1 MAPHPIV
8 ACFAL
13 VAGLP
18 LTGVS
23 SSEPP
28 ARTSTQLEPKLIRDT
43 VEALCLLLNQEY
55 FDPAVAART
64 SEGLRDRLLK
74 GRYLLFTSGES
85 LGKALTADMYEMTR
99 DKHLV
104 LSPIVEPSP
113 SQAMPTAIDSTPRE
127 VTARRSNFGVQSIE
141 ILPGNVGYF
150 RLTAFYRPAEAREAI
165 ASAMTTLRHADALIL
180 DLRDNGGGSSG
191 TVALMASYFFEA
203 SGLPL
208 FEVAPRPPAK
218 ATRFDTES
226 APLQDR
232 NEQRPVYILI
242 SQNTWSGGEGLAF
255 ILQERRRAEV
265 VGQATPG
272 AGNQGRTHRLNAWFE
287 VTISNGRVRTAFKGG
302 SWEGTGV
309 MPDVA
314 TPPSDALRVA
324 HAWAIRG
331 LVRKFPVGAWHDVL
345 VRELATL
352 EGQHP

>member
-1 MAPHPIV
+1 MAHHSTI

-23 SSEPP
+23 GSEPP
-28 ARTSTQLEPKLIRDT
+28 TKTSAQLEPERIRET

-74 GRYLLFTSGES
+74 GRYVPFTSGES
-85 LGKALTADMYEMTR
+85 LGKAVTSDMYEMTR

-104 LSPIVEPSP
+104 LSPVVEPLP
-113 SQAMPTAIDSTPRE
+113 SKAAHAAIDSTPRE
-127 VTARRSNFGVQSIE
+127 VTARRSNFGVQNIE

-150 RLTAFYRPAEAREAI
+150 RLTAFNRPPEAREAI
-165 ASAMTTLRHADALIL
+165 ASAMATLRHADALIL

-203 SGLPL
+203 PGLPL

-218 ATRFDTES
+218 VARFDTES

-232 NEQRPVYILI
+232 NEQRPVYVLV

-309 MPDVA
+309 TPDVA
-314 TPPSDALRVA
+314 APPSDALRVA
-324 HAWAIRG
+324 HARAIRG
-331 LVRKFPVGAWHDVL
+331 LVRKLPVGAWHDAL
-345 VRELATL
+345 VHELATL